1 MTGLPERVDTVVV
14 GAGLAGLAAA
24 GTLRRG
30 GRSVA
35 VLEASDGV
43 GGRVRT
49 DLVDGCR
56 LDRGFQVLLTAYPE
70 LDRQLDV
77 EALELR
83 AFDPGALVWLGDGFA
98 EVADPRR
105 HPARAWSTLRAPI
118 GSVPDKLRVL
128 ALMARLLRRTVPE
141 LLRQPDGSTEDA
153 LRDAGFSD
161 RIVERFFRPL
171 VGGILLDPT
180 LATSHRMFD
189 AILRSLAVGDAAVP
203 ARGMG
208 AIPAQMA
215 GRLGHDVIHLGR
227 AVTAVTPGEVT
238 VQGGDRVA
246 ADQVVVATEG
256 PVAARLLGL
265 PPVGSRPATCV
276 WFRADRAPTGS
287 RAIILDGT
295 GSGPAL
301 NVAVM
306 TNVAPTYAE
315 DGSAV
320 IAAACPG
327 VADGGAADGV
337 RAQLRA
343 WWGPRVDGWDHLRT
357 DVIEHGQPEQYPPL
371 RPKQRVALGDGLFVC
386 GDHRDTGS
394 IQGALFSGRRC
405 AAAVLSAG

>member
-1 MTGLPERVDTVVV
+1 MTGLPERVDTLVV

-24 GTLRRG
+24 STLRRQ

-77 EALELR
+77 EALELC
-83 AFDPGALVWLGDGFA
+83 AFDPGALVWLGGRFA

-105 HPARAWSTLRAPI
+105 HPSRAWATLRAPI

-128 ALMARLLRRTVPE
+128 TLMARLLRSPVPD
-141 LLRQPDGSTEDA
+141 LLRQPDRSTRDA
-153 LRDAGFSD
+153 LRAAGFSD

-189 AILRSLAVGDAAVP
+189 AILRSLAVGRATVP
-203 ARGMG
+203 SRGMG
-208 AIPAQMA
+208 AVPGQMA
-215 GRLGHDVIHLGR
+215 DRLGRDVIHLGR
-227 AVTAVTPGEVT
+227 RVTAVTPGEVT
-238 VQGGDRVA
+238 VQGGDRVV

-256 PVAARLLGL
+256 PVAARLLAL
-265 PPVGSRPATCV
+265 PAVGSRPATCV
-276 WFRADRAPTGS
+276 WFRAERAPTRS
-287 RAIILDGT
+287 KAIILDGT

-315 DGSAV
+315 DGSAL

-327 VADGGAADGV
+327 VADGRAADGV
-337 RAQLRA
+337 REQLRT

-371 RPKQRVALGDGLFVC
+371 RPKQRVVLGDGLFVC

-405 AAAVLSAG
+405 AAAVLAGG